1 VVTKATLVVDADLNK
16 RIATELKR
24 RGRNAIGVSELQ
36 LRHALDPDLLRALA
50 QLLHGERWVL
60 VTGDDN
66 MPAVHADVIAELNAT
81 IATIDPRRPADYAD
95 NEDGWGREIVHR
107 WAHVMEGQPS
117 GASRRYS
124 EGGGRKW
131 SRRRR

>member
-1 VVTKATLVVDADLNK
+1 MIDADLNK

-24 RGRNAIGVSELQ
+24 RGRNAVGVSELR
-36 LRHALDPDLLRALA
+36 LRHARDPDLLRSLA
-50 QLLHGERWVL
+50 ENFEREHWVL

-81 IATIDPRRPADYAD
+81 VATIEPRRPTEYID

-107 WAHVMEGQPS
+107 WAHLMERQDPGS
-117 GASRRYS
+117 IRRYS
-124 EGGGRKW
+124 AGGGRNW
-131 SRRRR
+131 VRRRR